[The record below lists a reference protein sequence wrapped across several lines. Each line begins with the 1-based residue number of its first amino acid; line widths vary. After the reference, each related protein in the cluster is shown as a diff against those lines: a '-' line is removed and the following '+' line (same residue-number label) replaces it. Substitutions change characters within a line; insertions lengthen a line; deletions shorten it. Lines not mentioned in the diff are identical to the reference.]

1 MPSKNYNDESEP
13 KPDGSPET
21 ENNIPET
28 ENNLFEI
35 ENKTSE
41 TENNLFEIENKTPET
56 ENNLFEIENKTS
68 ETENNLFEIENDFPK
83 TKKRLSKTKS
93 KKKQLAD
100 TSQNQ
105 SSDQSETDKDSKD
118 SAGNSSSGSAKPRKT
133 APQEGGTPSILLI
146 LALILGTVL
155 ILTLFQTGNHEIPYN
170 RMMELIDLG
179 PETPE
184 NLDPHIIIEEGDGLS
199 ATTVRYSKLD
209 HVVVNPYEIR
219 GRVTRQVLK
228 TAKKP
233 EPQKSV
239 HNVAIFCGRSG
250 FADDSAQLQERL
262 EKSKFTYRS
271 EGYNFLRENGI
282 YLLFFLVTIGIMIFV
297 LRGITGSG
305 AMAFGRN
312 RGRLVA
318 QEEIDI
324 TFNDVAGVDEAVD
337 ELKEIVDF
345 LKTPEKFQALGG
357 RIPRGVLLVG
367 PPGTG
372 KTILAKAVA
381 GEANVPFYSL
391 SGSDFVEL
399 YVGVG
404 AARVRDLFDQAQRK
418 NPSIIFIDELDALG
432 KVRGNSPMGSHDER
446 DQTLNALLV
455 EMDGFSTNSGV
466 IVMGA
471 TNRPEILD
479 PALLRPGR
487 FDRQVLVDRPD
498 LHGREAIL
506 KVHVKNVKLAP
517 NIDLKEIASITS
529 GFVGADLAALVN
541 EAALLAA
548 RAGKNCVTMTEFNE
562 GVERV
567 TTGLQ
572 KKQRV
577 IRPDEKKRIA
587 VHECGHALVAYFT
600 PNSDPVHK
608 VSIIPRGLAAL
619 GYTLQRPEDDRYLM
633 TQKEL
638 EARIQTFL
646 AGTIAEEME
655 FDAVS
660 TGAQNDLERATDIAR
675 AMVMDF
681 GMSRLGR
688 ITFRDNPRANFL
700 GDGFPAARQ
709 HSEKTAWEIDQEI
722 RSIIDALFEKT
733 RVLLQDKR
741 NILERLTERLLEKEI
756 IENDELKE
764 VIESA

>member
-1 MPSKNYNDESEP
+1 MNYQENHRLSFPWKTRSLYPTNRIGADVSLNFSQDGPQKESPNDEQG
-13 KPDGSPET
+13 K
-21 ENNIPET
+21 
-28 ENNLFEI
+28 
-35 ENKTSE
+35 
-41 TENNLFEIENKTPET
+41 
-56 ENNLFEIENKTS
+56 
-68 ETENNLFEIENDFPK
+68 
-83 TKKRLSKTKS
+83 
-93 KKKQLAD
+93 
-100 TSQNQ
+100 SQN
-105 SSDQSETDKDSKD
+105 KDGRSPKKGKGHQGA
-118 SAGNSSSGSAKPRKT
+118 S
-133 APQEGGTPSILLI
+133 QEGGPSIWFILLLIAGALLI
-146 LALILGTVL
+146 LTA
-155 ILTLFQTGNHEIPYN
+155 FQTPREEIPYDK
-170 RMMELIDLG
+170 MMELIDLG
-179 PETPE
+179 PPKDNPDAHIVVEDGKDDAKTVVKYS
-184 NLDPHIIIEEGDGLS
+184 NLEHL
-199 ATTVRYSKLD
+199 
-209 HVVVNPYEIR
+209 VVGNFDIR
-219 GRVTRQVLK
+219 GTVTRQVLR
-228 TAKKP
+228 TPKKP
-233 EPQKSV
+233 APQKPV
-239 HNVAIFCGRSG
+239 DKFAIATGRRG
-250 FADDSAQLQERL
+250 FADDGGQLQERL
-262 EKSKFTYRS
+262 EKSGFSYRS
-271 EGYNFLRENGI
+271 EGRPNFLQENGVWL
-282 YLLFFLVTIGIMIFV
+282 LLFGGTIALMFFL
-297 LRGITGSG
+297 LRGMGGSG

-318 QEEIDI
+318 QEEIDM
-324 TFNDVAGVDEAVD
+324 TFDDVAGVDEAVD
-337 ELKEIVDF
+337 ELKEIVEF
-345 LKTPEKFQALGG
+345 LRTPEKFQALGG

-381 GEANVPFYSL
+381 GEAGVPFISL

-404 AARVRDLFDQAQRK
+404 AARVRDLFEQAERR
-418 NPSIIFIDELDALG
+418 NPCIIFIDELDALG
-432 KVRGNSPMGSHDER
+432 KIRGSSPVGGHDER

-455 EMDGFSTNSGV
+455 EMDGFSTNSGI

-506 KVHVKNVKLAP
+506 KVHAKDVKLDPA
-517 NIDLKEIASITS
+517 IDLKEIASITP

-548 RAGKNCVTMTEFNE
+548 RAGKSCVTMAEFNE

-587 VHECGHALVAYFT
+587 VHECGHALVAYFS

-608 VSIIPRGLAAL
+608 VSIVPRGLAAL

-633 TQKEL
+633 TQKEI
-638 EARIQTFL
+638 EARIQTLL

-660 TGAQNDLERATDIAR
+660 TGAQNDLERATDLAR

-688 ITFRDNPRANFL
+688 ITFRENPRSGFL
-700 GDGFPAARQ
+700 GDGFPPARQ

-722 RSIIDALFEKT
+722 RSIIDGLFDKT
-733 RVLLQDKR
+733 RTLLNDKKE
-741 NILERLTERLLEKEI
+741 ILGRLTERLLEKEM
-756 IENDELKE
+756 IENTEFVAVIEGRPYPELEPEKDDADNDDLSDDELFGDDDIFDDELKSTE
-764 VIESA
+764 PGQ

>member
-1 MPSKNYNDESEP
+1 MSSNEHDTPTEHPSAEPDEFQQDVQRLIEQRKADKPSESESEP
-13 KPDGSPET
+13 DEERPLT
-21 ENNIPET
+21 
-28 ENNLFEI
+28 L
-35 ENKTSE
+35 
-41 TENNLFEIENKTPET
+41 
-56 ENNLFEIENKTS
+56 
-68 ETENNLFEIENDFPK
+68 ENDDGKVPPPENEKKNDPHPK
-83 TKKRLSKTKS
+83 QRPRPPENFTSSIGLVVLVIASS
-93 KKKQLAD
+93 VLMMSLLAR
-100 TSQNQ
+100 
-105 SSDQSETDKDSKD
+105 
-118 SAGNSSSGSAKPRKT
+118 P
-133 APQEGGTPSILLI
+133 GGID
-146 LALILGTVL
+146 
-155 ILTLFQTGNHEIPYN
+155 IPFN
-170 RMMELIDLG
+170 KMMELIDQG
-179 PETPE
+179 PGVE
-184 NLDPHIIIEEGDGLS
+184 HYIIVTEGSGS
-199 ATTVRYSKLD
+199 NEMTVRYSNLDKLTIGE
-209 HVVVNPYEIR
+209 YEIR
-219 GRVTRQVLK
+219 GTATRHVLK

-233 EPQKSV
+233 EPQKPIGKFPVS
-239 HNVAIFCGRSG
+239 CGRRG
-250 FADDSAQLQERL
+250 FADDGGKLQERL
-262 EKSKFTYRS
+262 AESGFEYRS
-271 EGYNFLRENGI
+271 IGYPSFWQEHGIWLLMFAAFLGVT
-282 YLLFFLVTIGIMIFV
+282 FLMI
-297 LRGITGSG
+297 RGIGNSG

-318 QEEIDI
+318 QEEIDT
-324 TFNDVAGVDEAVD
+324 TFNDVAGVEEAIE
-337 ELKEIVDF
+337 ELKEIVEF
-345 LKTPEKFQALGG
+345 LRTPEKFRALGG

-381 GEANVPFYSL
+381 GEAGVPFYSL

-404 AARVRDLFDQAQRK
+404 AARVRDLFEQAQRR
-418 NPSIIFIDELDALG
+418 NPCIIFIDELDALG
-432 KVRGNSPMGSHDER
+432 KIRGGGSIGGHDER

-455 EMDGFSTNSGV
+455 EMDGFSTGAGI

-498 LHGREAIL
+498 LVGREAIL
-506 KVHVKNVKLAP
+506 KVHAKNVKLDP
-517 NIDLKEIASITS
+517 SIDLKEIASITS

-548 RAGKNCVTMTEFNE
+548 RSGKSAVTMAEFTE

-577 IRPDEKKRIA
+577 IRPDEKRRIA

-600 PNSDPVHK
+600 PHSDPVHK

-660 TGAQNDLERATDIAR
+660 TGAQNDLERATDLAR

-688 ITFRDNPRANFL
+688 MSFRDNPRASFL
-700 GDGFPAARQ
+700 GNGMPQQRL
-709 HSEKTAWEIDQEI
+709 HSEETAREIDQEI
-722 RSIIDALFEKT
+722 RLIIDQLFQRTKT
-733 RVLLQDKR
+733 ILEDKR
-741 NILERLTERLLEKEI
+741 TILARLTEWLLEKEI
-756 IENDELKE
+756 IENEELKS
-764 VIESA
+764 VIEEQEASKEPAA

>member
-1 MPSKNYNDESEP
+1 MIAGHFRPRHAATLVAGENLRHSLLVKRTYHGTMESMPLKEYDSDGERQPAEPDDFQQEVQRLIEQRKAEKPTESEP
-13 KPDGSPET
+13 ASDDEPSLTLDEKQDDVPPPDQKNGCNRKPPQPPKPPE
-21 ENNIPET
+21 
-28 ENNLFEI
+28 
-35 ENKTSE
+35 
-41 TENNLFEIENKTPET
+41 
-56 ENNLFEIENKTS
+56 
-68 ETENNLFEIENDFPK
+68 
-83 TKKRLSKTKS
+83 
-93 KKKQLAD
+93 
-100 TSQNQ
+100 
-105 SSDQSETDKDSKD
+105 
-118 SAGNSSSGSAKPRKT
+118 
-133 APQEGGTPSILLI
+133 SILSSVGLVVLLI
-146 LALILGTVL
+146 VSSLLMMSMVSRPVG
-155 ILTLFQTGNHEIPYN
+155 QDIPFN
-170 RMMELIDLG
+170 KMMELIDKG
-179 PETPE
+179 PGK
-184 NLDPHIIIEEGDGLS
+184 DHYIEVVEGVDS
-199 ATTVRYSKLD
+199 NAMTVRYSNLD
-209 HVVVNPYEIR
+209 RLTVGEYEIR
-219 GRVTRQVLK
+219 GLATRQVWK
-228 TAKKP
+228 APKKP
-233 EPQKSV
+233 EPQKPIARHLIS
-239 HNVAIFCGRSG
+239 CGRRG
-250 FADDSAQLQERL
+250 FADDGGKLQQRL
-262 EKSKFTYRS
+262 DDSGFEYRS
-271 EGYNFLRENGI
+271 VGYPSFFQEHGIWLIMFAAFL
-282 YLLFFLVTIGIMIFV
+282 
-297 LRGITGSG
+297 GITFLMVRGLGNSG

-318 QEEIDI
+318 QEEIGT
-324 TFNDVAGVDEAVD
+324 TFDDVAGVDEAIE

-345 LKTPEKFQALGG
+345 LKTPEKFRALGG

-404 AARVRDLFDQAQRK
+404 AARVRDLFEQAQRR
-418 NPSIIFIDELDALG
+418 NPCIIFIDELDALG
-432 KVRGNSPMGSHDER
+432 KIRSGGSIGGHDER

-455 EMDGFSTNSGV
+455 EMDGFSTTAGI

-498 LHGREAIL
+498 LVGREAIL
-506 KVHVKNVKLAP
+506 KVHAKNVVLDP
-517 NIDLKEIASITS
+517 SIDLKEIASITS

-548 RAGKNCVTMTEFNE
+548 RAGKSAVTMTEFTE

-577 IRPDEKKRIA
+577 IRPDEKRRIA

-633 TQKEL
+633 TRKEL

-660 TGAQNDLERATDIAR
+660 TGAQNDLERATDLAR

-688 ITFRDNPRANFL
+688 MSFRDNPRASFL
-700 GDGFPAARQ
+700 NNGLPQQRM
-709 HSEKTAWEIDQEI
+709 HSEETAREIDKEI
-722 RSIIDALFEKT
+722 RSIIDLLFQQTK
-733 RVLLQDKR
+733 LLLEDKR
-741 NILERLTERLLEKEI
+741 KILERLTERLLKKEI

-764 VIESA
+764 VIEGDTNLECSESP

>member
-1 MPSKNYNDESEP
+1 MPLKDYDHSSQTTEKQDVTNRESPQDNADDLAEDVKILLERTQHAQKDGPQKDEAASASSNSPKKDKPEPPQKNR
-13 KPDGSPET
+13 KP
-21 ENNIPET
+21 
-28 ENNLFEI
+28 
-35 ENKTSE
+35 
-41 TENNLFEIENKTPET
+41 KTPAPLP
-56 ENNLFEIENKTS
+56 EN
-68 ETENNLFEIENDFPK
+68 
-83 TKKRLSKTKS
+83 R
-93 KKKQLAD
+93 A
-100 TSQNQ
+100 
-105 SSDQSETDKDSKD
+105 
-118 SAGNSSSGSAKPRKT
+118 
-133 APQEGGTPSILLI
+133 PSIWFILLLVAGAIFI
-146 LALILGTVL
+146 LS
-155 ILTLFQTGNHEIPYN
+155 LFHPGGAELPYN
-170 RMMELIDLG
+170 RMMELIDKG
-179 PETPE
+179 PKTAE
-184 NLDPHIIIEEGDGLS
+184 NDPFIIVEEGG
-199 ATTVRYSKLD
+199 TTNPMTVRYSNLDKL
-209 HVVVNPYEIR
+209 VVSVYEIR
-219 GRVTRQVLK
+219 GTATRQVLK
-228 TAKKP
+228 TAKKTDVQSAMP
-233 EPQKSV
+233 NYPV
-239 HNVAIFCGRSG
+239 TCGRQG
-250 FADDSAQLQERL
+250 FANDNGELQKRL
-262 EKSKFTYRS
+262 EKSGFAYKS
-271 EGYNFLRENGI
+271 EGYPNFFQQNGAW
-282 YLLFFLVTIGIMIFV
+282 LLIFAASIAIMFFMIRN
-297 LRGITGSG
+297 LGGSG

-318 QEEIDI
+318 QEEIDL

-381 GEANVPFYSL
+381 GEAGVPFFSL

-404 AARVRDLFDQAQRK
+404 AARVRDLFEQAERR
-418 NPSIIFIDELDALG
+418 NPCIIFIDELDALG
-432 KVRGNSPMGSHDER
+432 KIRSSNPIGGHDER

-455 EMDGFSTNSGV
+455 EMDGFSTNSGI
-466 IVMGA
+466 IVMAA

-498 LHGREAIL
+498 QTGREAIL
-506 KVHVKNVKLAP
+506 KVHAKNVK
-517 NIDLKEIASITS
+517 IDSSIELKEIASITA

-548 RAGKNCVTMTEFNE
+548 RAGKETVTMAEFNE

-587 VHECGHALVAYFT
+587 VHECGHALMAYFS
-600 PNSDPVHK
+600 PNADRVHK

-638 EARIQTFL
+638 EARIQTLL

-655 FDAVS
+655 FEAVS

-675 AMVMDF
+675 GMVMDF

-688 ITFRDNPRANFL
+688 VTFRERSHGGGYL
-700 GDGFPAARQ
+700 GEGFPQARQ
-709 HSEKTAWEIDQEI
+709 HSEKMAWEIDQEI
-722 RSIIDALFEKT
+722 RSIIDSLLDKT
-733 RVLLQDKR
+733 RELLNDKKE
-741 NILERLTERLLEKEI
+741 ILERLTSKLLER
-756 IENDELKE
+756 E
-764 VIESA
+764 VIESEELEAIIENRELPSPEATPEEELPLGE

>member
-1 MPSKNYNDESEP
+1 MSSNEHEA
-13 KPDGSPET
+13 GPEQQ
-21 ENNIPET
+21 PAET
-28 ENNLFEI
+28 NE
-35 ENKTSE
+35 
-41 TENNLFEIENKTPET
+41 
-56 ENNLFEIENKTS
+56 
-68 ETENNLFEIENDFPK
+68 
-83 TKKRLSKTKS
+83 
-93 KKKQLAD
+93 
-100 TSQNQ
+100 
-105 SSDQSETDKDSKD
+105 SKD
-118 SAGNSSSGSAKPRKT
+118 SSEFQQDVQRLIEHRKIKKRKKRELERKPEDVPSPDEPMLSLDKEKESDAPPKSGGENHLHQKPK
-133 APQEGGTPSILLI
+133 PQEGITSSI
-146 LALILGTVL
+146 GFVVL
-155 ILTLFQTGNHEIPYN
+155 IVATSVLMLSFLNRPGGMDIPFN
-170 RMMELIDLG
+170 KMMEWIDQG
-179 PETPE
+179 PG
-184 NLDPHIIIEEGDGLS
+184 EEHSITVTEGSGS
-199 ATTVRYSKLD
+199 QEMTVRYSHLEKL
-209 HVVVNPYEIR
+209 VVGVYDIR
-219 GRVTRQVLK
+219 GIATRQVLK
-228 TAKKP
+228 TAKNP
-233 EPQKSV
+233 EPQKP
-239 HNVAIFCGRSG
+239 VAKFPISCGRLG
-250 FADDSAQLQERL
+250 FTDDGGKLQERL
-262 EKSKFTYRS
+262 TDSGFTYHSIGRPS
-271 EGYNFLRENGI
+271 FFQEHGIWILMFAAFLGLTF
-282 YLLFFLVTIGIMIFV
+282 LLI
-297 LRGITGSG
+297 RGMGNSG

-324 TFNDVAGVDEAVD
+324 NFENVAGVDEAVE
-337 ELKEIVDF
+337 ELKEIVEF
-345 LKTPEKFQALGG
+345 LRTPEKFHALGG

-381 GEANVPFYSL
+381 GEAGVPFYSL

-404 AARVRDLFDQAQRK
+404 AARVRDLFEQAKRQ
-418 NPSIIFIDELDALG
+418 NPCIVFIDELDALG
-432 KVRGNSPMGSHDER
+432 KIRGSGSVGGHDER

-455 EMDGFSTNSGV
+455 EMDGFSTGAGI

-498 LHGREAIL
+498 LNGREAIL
-506 KVHVKNVKLAP
+506 KVHAKNVKLDES
-517 NIDLKEIASITS
+517 IDLKEIASITS

-548 RAGKNCVTMTEFNE
+548 RSGKSAVTMTEFTE

-577 IRPDEKKRIA
+577 IRPDEKRRIA

-633 TQKEL
+633 TRKEL

-655 FDAVS
+655 FDAIS

-675 AMVMDF
+675 GMVMDF

-688 ITFRDNPRANFL
+688 MSYRDNPRASFL
-700 GDGFPAARQ
+700 GNGMGMPQQRL
-709 HSEKTAWEIDQEI
+709 HSEETAREIDREI
-722 RSIIDALFEKT
+722 RSIIDDLFQQTKT
-733 RVLLQDKR
+733 LLGDKKD
-741 NILERLTERLLEKEI
+741 ILERLTERLLEKEI
-756 IENDELKE
+756 IENEELKE
-764 VIESA
+764 VIEESKPLPEDAETESEVSP

>member
-1 MPSKNYNDESEP
+1 MAQSENEHEPSTEQQPAEPDESSEFQQEVQRLI
-13 KPDGSPET
+13 KSRKKSVRT
-21 ENNIPET
+21 VK
-28 ENNLFEI
+28 
-35 ENKTSE
+35 KTS
-41 TENNLFEIENKTPET
+41 
-56 ENNLFEIENKTS
+56 
-68 ETENNLFEIENDFPK
+68 
-83 TKKRLSKTKS
+83 TKKSSTKKAS
-93 KKKQLAD
+93 LKKPGVGIEL
-100 TSQNQ
+100 
-105 SSDQSETDKDSKD
+105 SSDEDDDK
-118 SAGNSSSGSAKPRKT
+118 NSQKTNNKNNQKPGKPPENFTTSLGFIVLLVASS
-133 APQEGGTPSILLI
+133 LLI
-146 LALILGTVL
+146 VSFLARPG
-155 ILTLFQTGNHEIPYN
+155 GADIPFN
-170 RMMELIDLG
+170 QMMELIDKG
-179 PETPE
+179 PGTNHFVDVAEGNGTNE
-184 NLDPHIIIEEGDGLS
+184 MVIRYSNLDKLVVG
-199 ATTVRYSKLD
+199 RYD
-209 HVVVNPYEIR
+209 IR
-219 GRVTRQVLK
+219 GTATRQVIRS
-228 TAKKP
+228 TRGTESSRMIDNFP
-233 EPQKSV
+233 VST
-239 HNVAIFCGRSG
+239 GRLG
-250 FADDSAQLQERL
+250 FADDGGKLQERL
-262 EKSKFTYRS
+262 DASGFEYRS
-271 EGYNFLRENGI
+271 IGYPSFFQEHGIWLLMFACFLGLTF
-282 YLLFFLVTIGIMIFV
+282 LLI
-297 LRGITGSG
+297 RGLGNSG

-324 TFNDVAGVDEAVD
+324 KFENVAGVDEAVD
-337 ELKEIVDF
+337 ELKEIVEF
-345 LKTPEKFQALGG
+345 LQTPEKFHALGG

-381 GEANVPFYSL
+381 GEAGVPFYSL

-404 AARVRDLFDQAQRK
+404 AARVRDLFEQAQRR
-418 NPSIIFIDELDALG
+418 NPCIIFIDELDALG
-432 KVRGNSPMGSHDER
+432 KIRSGGSVGGHDER

-455 EMDGFSTNSGV
+455 EMDGFSTEAGI

-498 LHGREAIL
+498 LVGREAIL
-506 KVHVKNVKLAP
+506 KVHAKNVKLDES
-517 NIDLKEIASITS
+517 IDLKEIASITS

-548 RAGKNCVTMTEFNE
+548 RAGKSTVTMTEFTE

-567 TTGLQ
+567 TIGLQ

-577 IRPDEKKRIA
+577 IRPDEKRRIA

-619 GYTLQRPEDDRYLM
+619 GYTSQRPEDDRYLM

-646 AGTIAEEME
+646 GGTIAEEME

-660 TGAQNDLERATDIAR
+660 TGAQNDLERATDLAR

-688 ITFRDNPRANFL
+688 MSYRDNPRGNFL
-700 GDGFPAARQ
+700 GNGMPMPRM
-709 HSEKTAWEIDQEI
+709 HSEETAREIDTEI
-722 RSIIDALFEKT
+722 KSIIDHLFQQTKAL
-733 RVLLQDKR
+733 LDDKKD
-741 NILERLTERLLEKEI
+741 ILERLTVRLLEKEI
-756 IENDELKE
+756 IETEELKAVVE
-764 VIESA
+764 NTEPVIESTEPAA

>member
-1 MPSKNYNDESEP
+1 MPIKNYNDDSEP
-13 KPDGSPET
+13 QQNGSSKT
-21 ENNIPET
+21 KNNIPEIGNSFP
-28 ENNLFEI
+28 EAGNNVPEPETGFPEI
-35 ENKTSE
+35 ESV
-41 TENNLFEIENKTPET
+41 FPET
-56 ENNLFEIENKTS
+56 GS
-68 ETENNLFEIENDFPK
+68 DS
-83 TKKRLSKTKS
+83 SKTGNGSAGTKNP
-93 KKKQLAD
+93 KIK
-100 TSQNQ
+100 NQ
-105 SSDQSETDKDSKD
+105 TQSKD
-118 SAGNSSSGSAKPRKT
+118 QADSEQNPLSGQPDTNSDANNNSFSGSAKPRKT
-133 APQEGGTPSILLI
+133 VSSEGGTPSILLI
-146 LALILGTVL
+146 LALVIGTVL
-155 ILTLFQTGNHEIPYN
+155 ILTLFQTNSQEIPYS
-170 RMMELIDLG
+170 RMMELIMLG
-179 PETPE
+179 PETDE
-184 NLDPHIIIEEGDGLS
+184 NPDPHIIIEEGTGAS
-199 ATTVRYSKLD
+199 AMTVRYSKLD
-209 HVVVNPYEIR
+209 HLVVSIYEIR
-219 GRVTRQVLK
+219 GLATRQVLK

-233 EPQKSV
+233 EPQKAV
-239 HNVAIFCGRSG
+239 PNVTIFCGRAG
-250 FADDSAQLQERL
+250 FVSDSARLQERL
-262 EKSKFTYRS
+262 EQSKFTYRS
-271 EGYNFLRENGI
+271 EGYNFFRENGI
-282 YLLFFLVTIGIMIFV
+282 YLLFFLVTVGIVIFV
-297 LRGITGSG
+297 IRGVTGSG

-404 AARVRDLFDQAQRK
+404 AARVRDLFDRAQRK
-418 NPSIIFIDELDALG
+418 NPSIVFIDELDALG
-432 KVRGNSPMGSHDER
+432 KIRGNSPMGSHDER

-506 KVHVKNVKLAP
+506 KVHAKNVKLAA

-577 IRPDEKKRIA
+577 IRPEEKKRIA

-646 AGTIAEEME
+646 AGTIAEEMK

-660 TGAQNDLERATDIAR
+660 TGAQNDLERATEIAR

-688 ITFRDNPRANFL
+688 ITFRDNPRSNFL
-700 GDGFPAARQ
+700 GDGFPSARQ

-722 RSIIDALFEKT
+722 RSILDNLFEKT
-733 RVLLQDKR
+733 RELLHRKR
-741 NILERLTERLLEKEI
+741 DVLERLTERLLEKEI
-756 IENDELKE
+756 IETDELKE
-764 VIESA
+764 VIESCPT

>member
-1 MPSKNYNDESEP
+1 M
-13 KPDGSPET
+13 
-21 ENNIPET
+21 
-28 ENNLFEI
+28 
-35 ENKTSE
+35 
-41 TENNLFEIENKTPET
+41 
-56 ENNLFEIENKTS
+56 
-68 ETENNLFEIENDFPK
+68 
-83 TKKRLSKTKS
+83 
-93 KKKQLAD
+93 KKKKSPRAA
-100 TSQNQ
+100 
-105 SSDQSETDKDSKD
+105 K
-118 SAGNSSSGSAKPRKT
+118 NSSSGQSDTNDSANNPPSGSTKPRKNIS
-133 APQEGGTPSILLI
+133 QEGGTPSILLI
-146 LALILGTVL
+146 LVLIIGTAL
-155 ILTLFQTGNHEIPYN
+155 ILTLFQTNSREIPYN
-170 RMMELIDLG
+170 RMMELIDMG
-179 PETPE
+179 PETTE
-184 NLDPHIIIEEGDGLS
+184 NPDPHIIIEEGNGMS
-199 ATTVRYSKLD
+199 AMTVRYSKLN
-209 HVVVNPYEIR
+209 HLAVNIYEIR
-219 GRVTRQVLK
+219 GLATRQVLK

-233 EPQKSV
+233 EPQKAIP
-239 HNVAIFCGRSG
+239 NVPIFTGRSG
-250 FADDSAQLQERL
+250 FADDSAQLQNRL

-282 YLLFFLVTIGIMIFV
+282 YIFLFLVTVGIMIFV
-297 LRGITGSG
+297 IRGITNSG

-318 QEEIDI
+318 QEEIEI

-506 KVHVKNVKLAP
+506 KVHAKNVKLAP

-688 ITFRDNPRANFL
+688 ITFRDNPRSSFL

-722 RSIIDALFEKT
+722 RSIIDSLFEKT
-733 RVLLQDKR
+733 RELLHNKR

-756 IENDELKE
+756 IE
-764 VIESA
+764 

>member
-1 MPSKNYNDESEP
+1 MPLKNSNNDSEP
-13 KPDGSPET
+13 KRKSLRPKKLKSQKKRSEQNTDS
-21 ENNIPET
+21 ENN
-28 ENNLFEI
+28 NN
-35 ENKTSE
+35 NPPP
-41 TENNLFEIENKTPET
+41 NPV
-56 ENNLFEIENKTS
+56 
-68 ETENNLFEIENDFPK
+68 
-83 TKKRLSKTKS
+83 
-93 KKKQLAD
+93 
-100 TSQNQ
+100 
-105 SSDQSETDKDSKD
+105 
-118 SAGNSSSGSAKPRKT
+118 KPRKT
-133 APQEGGTPSILLI
+133 VPTEGGIPSILLV
-146 LALILGTVL
+146 LALIIGS
-155 ILTLFQTGNHEIPYN
+155 TLFLALFRTNSHEIPYN
-170 RMMELIDLG
+170 KMMELIDMG
-179 PETPE
+179 PESPE
-184 NLDPHIIIEEGDGLS
+184 NPDPHIIIEEGNEAS
-199 ATTVRYSKLD
+199 ARTVRYSKLN
-209 HVVVNPYEIR
+209 HLIVNGYEIR
-219 GRVTRQVLK
+219 GAVTRQVLK
-228 TAKKP
+228 TAKNP
-233 EPQKSV
+233 GPQKAV
-239 HNVAIFCGRSG
+239 PNTTIFTGRSG
-250 FADDSAQLQERL
+250 FIDDSAQLQQRL
-262 EKSKFTYRS
+262 EKSKFMYRS
-271 EGYNFLRENGI
+271 EGYNFLRENGFYI
-282 YLLFFLVTIGIMIFV
+282 FLFLVTIGIMIFV
-297 LRGITGSG
+297 VRGITNSG

-318 QEEIDI
+318 QEEINI

-337 ELKEIVDF
+337 ELKEIVEF

-466 IVMGA
+466 IVMAA

-498 LHGREAIL
+498 LLGREAIL
-506 KVHVKNVKLAP
+506 KVHAKNVKLAP
-517 NIDLKEIASITS
+517 DIDLKEIASITS

-548 RAGKNCVTMTEFNE
+548 RAGKDCVTMTEFNE

-688 ITFRDNPRANFL
+688 ITFRDNPRASFL
-700 GDGFPAARQ
+700 GDGFPKARQ

-722 RSIIDALFEKT
+722 RSIIDTLFEKT
-733 RVLLQDKR
+733 RELLHDKR
-741 NILERLTERLLEKEI
+741 RILESLTERLLEKEI

-764 VIESA
+764 VIESCNYPTLPFA